1 MQLRL
6 RSRSL
11 DLSTPV
17 VMGILNVTP
26 DSFSDGGRYVLR
38 DAAVARGREMLA
50 EGAAL
55 IDVGGESTRPGA
67 LPVELGVELERVL
80 PVVEAL
86 SGMTI
91 SVDTSKP
98 QVMIA
103 AAAAGAELINDV
115 YALRAPGAL
124 EAAADSGCAVCLMH
138 MQGEPRTMQLN
149 PVYDDVVEEVYAFLA
164 GRIEA
169 CARAGIAT
177 ERLLADPGI
186 GFGKTL
192 DHNLCL
198 LRHLERFAGLGVPLL
213 VGVSRKGLIGAITG
227 REVNERLAGSL
238 ALAAIAVEK
247 GARVLRAHD
256 VRQTLDAVRMAAALA
271 GAGAWAAPQGP
282 PAR

>member
-26 DSFSDGGRYVLR
+26 DSFSDGGRYALR
-38 DAAVARGREMLA
+38 DAAVARGREMSA

-67 LPVELGVELERVL
+67 LPVELGEELERVL
-80 PVVEAL
+80 PVVEAM
-86 SGMTI
+86 SGMAI

-138 MQGEPRTMQLN
+138 MQGEPRTMQLH

-192 DHNLCL
+192 DHNLRL

-213 VGVSRKGLIGAITG
+213 VGVSRKGLIGAVTG

-256 VRQTLDAVRMAAALA
+256 VRQTLDAVRMAAAIAAA
-271 GAGAWAAPQGP
+271 GAGAAPQGP

>member
-1 MQLRL
+1 
-6 RSRSL
+6 
-11 DLSTPV
+11 
-17 VMGILNVTP
+17 
-26 DSFSDGGRYVLR
+26 
-38 DAAVARGREMLA
+38 
-50 EGAAL
+50 
-55 IDVGGESTRPGA
+55 
-67 LPVELGVELERVL
+67 
-80 PVVEAL
+80 
-86 SGMTI
+86 
-91 SVDTSKP
+91 
-98 QVMIA
+98 
-103 AAAAGAELINDV
+103 
-115 YALRAPGAL
+115 
-124 EAAADSGCAVCLMH
+124 MH
-138 MQGEPRTMQLN
+138 MQGEPRTMQLH

-192 DHNLCL
+192 DHNLRL

-213 VGVSRKGLIGAITG
+213 VGVSRKGLIGAVTG

-256 VRQTLDAVRMAAALA
+256 VRQTLDAVRMAAAIAAA
-271 GAGAWAAPQGP
+271 GAGAAPQGP

>member
-26 DSFSDGGRYVLR
+26 DSFSDGGRYALR
-38 DAAVARGREMLA
+38 HAAVARGREMSA

-198 LRHLERFAGLGVPLL
+198 LRHLEQFAGLGVPLL

>member
-26 DSFSDGGRYVLR
+26 DSFSDGGRYALR
-38 DAAVARGREMLA
+38 DAAVARGREMSA

>member
-1 MQLRL
+1 MQLSL

-26 DSFSDGGRYVLR
+26 DSFSDGGRYALR
-38 DAAVARGREMLA
+38 HAAVARGREMSA

-67 LPVELGVELERVL
+67 LPVELGEELERVL
-80 PVVEAL
+80 PVVEAM
-86 SGMTI
+86 SGMAI

-198 LRHLERFAGLGVPLL
+198 LRHLEQFAGLGVPLL